1 MINDLGKEK
10 VAFTLAPGL
19 KSFMQRSFPGAR
31 IWSQQSLLKE
41 AGLRG
46 HEDYKCLIDVRE
58 NMFDIVLLHRSELQ
72 CASTHPWKNEADIAY
87 TLFSMLDTYEASPH
101 KADIVLS
108 GIRDIR
114 QNTGKAIAEFVR
126 SVSQKNHDLDGISI
140 PTAVYLAINRKTKNA
155 NHTR

>member
-1 MINDLGKEK
+1 
-10 VAFTLAPGL
+10 
-19 KSFMQRSFPGAR
+19 
-31 IWSQQSLLKE
+31 
-41 AGLRG
+41 
-46 HEDYKCLIDVRE
+46 
-58 NMFDIVLLHRSELQ
+58 
-72 CASTHPWKNEADIAY
+72 
-87 TLFSMLDTYEASPH
+87 MLDTYEASPH